1 MVAAALMCALR
12 AGRDAVEATIGA
24 PAGTGSDR
32 RTRASLACGSG
43 LRHAVCARRAGTAT
57 FEIALVVAVLAMLG
71 AIAYPSIMAYDT
83 RANRAAAQSFML
95 EVANA
100 QVRYQATHR
109 RYATGPRALAE
120 LGYSRIPAE
129 VADHYVV
136 IIEPLR
142 GPPAGFHILAMPR
155 GTQARRDTACATLSL
170 THTGARAVSGQGLEC
185 WGQ

>member
-1 MVAAALMCALR
+1 MEV
-12 AGRDAVEATIGA
+12 TIGA
-24 PAGTGSDR
+24 AGGMGSGI
-32 RTRASLACGSG
+32 RTRANLACGSVIRHT
-43 LRHAVCARRAGTAT
+43 LRARMAGTAT
-57 FEIALVVAVLAMLG
+57 LEIALVVAVLAMLG
-71 AIAYPSIMAYDT
+71 AIAYPSIMAYET

-100 QVRYQATHR
+100 QARYQTTHH

-120 LGYSRIPAE
+120 LGYPRVPEE

-136 IIEPLR
+136 LIEPLR

-170 THTGARAVSGQGLEC
+170 THTGARAVSGQGSTC